1 MATLATARQLFGRPV
16 VPLLA
21 LGAVILAGCNQ
32 VGTQSLTF
40 WDLVWGMV
48 IFFFW
53 FMFIWIFITIFADIF
68 RRHDL
73 SGGWKAIWI
82 IVLVLLPFLGALIYL
97 ITRPKMTAQDVQM
110 MTQAEAG
117 YKAAAAVSTTDQLA
131 KLNELKT
138 SGAITEPEYNTLKA
152 QIIGGGAPAAGGG
165 APSGGGTPAS

>member
-1 MATLATARQLFGRPV
+1 MTTLATARQVLGRPV

-21 LGAVILAGCNQ
+21 LVAVILAGCNQ
-32 VGTQSLTF
+32 VGTQNLTF

-68 RRHDL
+68 RRNDL

-82 IVLVLLPFLGALIYL
+82 VVLVLIPFLGALIYM
-97 ITRPKMTAQDVQM
+97 ISRPKVTAQDVQM

-117 YKAAAAVSTTDQLA
+117 YKAAAAVSPTDQLA
-131 KLNELKT
+131 KLAELKA
-138 SGAITEPEYNTLKA
+138 SGAITEPEYEALKK
-152 QIIGGGAPAAGGG
+152 QVIGGGGAA
-165 APSGGGTPAS
+165 S